1 MASNSNFD
9 VIVMLNIYA
18 HIQSIIVIVHFWQ
31 TFLNWSTFFLLLQIN
46 HCLKIT
52 NKQKIFTSL
61 ISGSLAGAA
70 AKTSIAPLDRA
81 KINFQGKFF

>member
-1 MASNSNFD
+1 MATIKNVDS
-9 VIVMLNIYA
+9 L
-18 HIQSIIVIVHFWQ
+18 
-31 TFLNWSTFFLLLQIN
+31 
-46 HCLKIT
+46 T

-81 KINFQGKFF
+81 KINFQGKFLKSGLKPGMEPTESERSVRKILTFLS

>member
-1 MASNSNFD
+1 MAPIKNVD
-9 VIVMLNIYA
+9 
-18 HIQSIIVIVHFWQ
+18 
-31 TFLNWSTFFLLLQIN
+31 LL
-46 HCLKIT
+46 T
-52 NKQKIFTSL
+52 NRQKIFTSL